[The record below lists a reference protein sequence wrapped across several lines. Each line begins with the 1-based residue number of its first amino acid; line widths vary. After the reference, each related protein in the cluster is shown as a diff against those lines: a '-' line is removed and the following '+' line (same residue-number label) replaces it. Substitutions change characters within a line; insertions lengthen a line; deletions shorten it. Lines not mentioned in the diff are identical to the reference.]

1 MIITIGRQ
9 HGSDG
14 HLVAQRLADK
24 LSIPC
29 YSKEIIDRTARDSHF
44 SADVI
49 RSYDE
54 KHVSSIFVSGP
65 HFFGSEESYQLDRK
79 IAEAQFEAIRNLAD
93 EGDAVFIG
101 RCADYVLRKRSDLVR
116 VFITA
121 DLPSRIRALME
132 HGDLTEEQVKKII
145 KDEDKNRASYY
156 RYYTDQTWG
165 DANCYDLCLNKG
177 RVGVDGAVQT
187 IQSYLNALT
196 YEAKST
202 R

>member
-1 MIITIGRQ
+1 MDRQ
-9 HGSDG
+9 
-14 HLVAQRLADK
+14 
-24 LSIPC
+24 
-29 YSKEIIDRTARDSHF
+29 
-44 SADVI
+44 
-49 RSYDE
+49 
-54 KHVSSIFVSGP
+54 
-65 HFFGSEESYQLDRK
+65 
-79 IAEAQFEAIRNLAD
+79 IAEAQFEAIRNLAA

-121 DLPSRIRALME
+121 DLPSRIQALME
-132 HGDLTEEQVKKII
+132 RGDVTEEQAKKII

-165 DANCYDLCLNKG
+165 DANLYDLCLNEG
-177 RVGVDGAVQT
+177 RVGIDGAVQT

>member
-1 MIITIGRQ
+1 MAFWLLSVLQISCQ
-9 HGSDG
+9 S
-14 HLVAQRLADK
+14 LA
-24 LSIPC
+24 
-29 YSKEIIDRTARDSHF
+29 TARKLLTARHGIPISVQTSSALMMKNMSRPFLCPVRIF
-44 SADVI
+44 S
-49 RSYDE
+49 
-54 KHVSSIFVSGP
+54 
-65 HFFGSEESYQLDRK
+65 DRK

-121 DLPSRIRALME
+121 DLPSRIQALME
-132 HGDLTEEQVKKII
+132 HGDVTEEQAKKII

-165 DANCYDLCLNKG
+165 DANLYDLCLNEG

-187 IQSYLNALT
+187 IQSYLKALK
-196 YEAKST
+196 YC
-202 R
+202 